1 MRINLGAHLAQARKE
16 ANLSMRELADMA
28 DIAKSFLWQIENNQR
43 NIPTNVLRR
52 MPESVRS
59 YLITKIIDE
68 LRSYL

>member
-43 NIPTNVLRR
+43 QIPDAALRR
-52 MPESVRS
+52 MPESIRS
-59 YLITKIIDE
+59 YVIAKAVEE